1 MSWICPHCNTAAVV
15 DGDDFERAELDLYSG
30 RQLHRYTFVGI
41 TCPNP
46 SCMKVILSMKTHQ
59 LNNRGGLMTINP
71 VTLRVMDIIPS
82 YKKDRA
88 KSYPDYIPPSVL
100 EDYREACA
108 IADLSPKASATLARR
123 CLQGMIREFWK
134 VKADTLNKEI
144 LAIQDKVDPVVWDA
158 IDSVRKVGNIGAHME
173 KDIDVIVDV
182 SPDEANLLIEMI
194 EMLIEDWYIARH
206 EKQEKLKRIKE
217 VAAEKTAARKV
228 KPDEKADNS

>member
-1 MSWICPHCNTAAVV
+1 MSWVCPHCDTAAIV
-15 DGDDFERAELDLYSG
+15 DDEDIEFNSFDLKSGENDFRF
-30 RQLHRYTFVGI
+30 TTMGI

-46 SCMKVILSMKTHQ
+46 ACAKACIWMSKEKLVYYAGELKPAMGTKSTWPIV
-59 LNNRGGLMTINP
+59 
-71 VTLRVMDIIPS
+71 PS
-82 YKKDRA
+82 GKKERA
-88 KSYPDYIPPSVL
+88 KPYPEYIPPSVL

-108 IADLSPKASATLARR
+108 IVDLSPKASATLARR
-123 CLQGMIREFWK
+123 CLQGMIRGFWN
-134 VKADTLNKEI
+134 VEADTLNKEI

-228 KPDEKADNS
+228 KPDDKADNS